1 MYRFELNFT
10 HTRLFAWLAM
20 LASVLNTQ
28 LASAD
33 NQTLWE
39 LVDPG
44 LYPEQLSEIQLPNA
58 TDTQQ
63 AVLLSELLFDELLLD
78 DSLIIEVALNQQFSY
93 LIEDSNDYLNG
104 DRGWNGGFKDQDQ
117 QFAFSLT
124 QNSQV
129 VLATIYSPGGKY
141 QLQAVPTGNGDAFVG
156 WVYSLSRDFT
166 YLPSDDG
173 GYRSRQAG
181 RFAPLTDYSALSGGD
196 VTVVQTMTS
205 SGGDSGTQ
213 INTSVGDQVS
223 VSIQIT
229 NNLSSTISNEK
240 VNVLFVLD
248 ETDFISSSPGC
259 SVGSTGAQPTIACTI
274 GSLAPGASTTFNY
287 TVRITDISYP
297 QIASGVFVGNLS
309 GQFVQ
314 QNAFIFV
321 NKETLADSDGD
332 GITDFN
338 EIITNTDPN
347 NSASVVA
354 ADFKPEVDLMFL
366 YTQKFLNDITH
377 PSPETAINQLVQIT
391 NGYYANSGAMASFR
405 PVYYGFVDY
414 NVANNLNTAL
424 DALSDATDPAFQ
436 SVAELRSQIGA
447 DIVVLIDGKFSTGNL
462 CGLAS
467 TGGIG
472 YRGELFHPS
481 LADSELYAILYL
493 HGFPAG
499 GGSGCD
505 DLTLAHE
512 LGHNFGLN
520 HSRRQAGAEGTF
532 AWSLGHGVDG
542 SFATIMAS
550 ETDYPGSTQL
560 PLFSNPSNSGCN
572 GMPCGVI
579 RTNSELGADAVHTI
593 NHTRFQIAAH
603 RASRILDVTA
613 TNGTSNLIMFGAAT
627 RTGDS
632 ETPVSLFNSQD
643 SIDVRATLLIPSEHQ
658 GQVGITYVVI
668 AADGLGFFY
677 RDAQGGYQVWD
688 GALETLGGNIQPRAL
703 NASEELIA
711 FSDFVPG
718 NFGVDSAALTVFFA
732 YQIPATGELV
742 YSSDGVPFTIQP

>member
-1 MYRFELNFT
+1 MHRIELNFT
-10 HTRLFAWLAM
+10 RTRLLVVLAM
-20 LASVLNTQ
+20 LAGMLNAQ
-28 LASAD
+28 FASAD
-33 NQTLWE
+33 NQMLWE
-39 LVDPG
+39 LIDPG
-44 LYPEQLSEIQLPNA
+44 LYAEQLSEIRLPNV

-63 AVLLSELLFDELLLD
+63 AVLLSGSLFDALLLD
-78 DSLIIEVALNQQFSY
+78 DALVIEVAPNQQFSY
-93 LIEDSNDYLNG
+93 QIEDNNSYLNG
-104 DRGWNGGFKDQDQ
+104 DRGWNGGFRDLDQ

-124 QNSQV
+124 QNSRV
-129 VLATIYSPGGKY
+129 VLATIYSPPGKY
-141 QLQAVPTGNGDAFVG
+141 LLQAVSTGNDDVYVG
-156 WVYSLSRDFT
+156 WVYSLPRDVT

-181 RFAPLTDYSALSGGD
+181 RFAPLTDYSALSGAD

-259 SVGSTGAQPTIACTI
+259 AVGSTGSQATIACTI
-274 GSLAPGASTTFNY
+274 ASLAPGASTTFNY
-287 TVRITDISYP
+287 TVGITDVSYP
-297 QIASGVFVGNLS
+297 QVASGVFVGNLS

-314 QNAFIFV
+314 QNAFMFV

-338 EIITNTDPN
+338 EAIANTDPN

-354 ADFKPEVDLMFL
+354 TDFKPEVDLLFL

-377 PSPETAINQLVQIT
+377 PSPETAINQIVQIT
-391 NGYYANSGAMASFR
+391 NGYYVNSGAMVNFR

-414 NVANNLNTAL
+414 NVANNFSASI
-424 DALSDATDPAFQ
+424 DALSDATDPAFL
-436 SVAELRSQIGA
+436 SVADIRSQIGA
-447 DIVVLIDGKFSTGNL
+447 DIVVLIDGKFTTGNL

-472 YRGELFHPS
+472 YRGEIFHPS
-481 LADSELYAILYL
+481 LSDSELYATLNL
-493 HGFPAG
+493 PGFPSG

-520 HSRRQAGAEGTF
+520 HSRREAGATGTF

-550 ETDYPGSTQL
+550 ESDYPGSTQL
-560 PLFSNPSNSGCN
+560 PLFSNPSNSSCN
-572 GMPCGVI
+572 GIPCGVI
-579 RTNSELGADAVHTI
+579 RSDSELGADAVHTI
-593 NHTRFQIAAH
+593 NHTRFQIATH
-603 RASRILDVTA
+603 RTSRILSVTA
-613 TNGTSNLIMFGAAT
+613 TSGSSNLIMYGAAT
-627 RTGDS
+627 RTGDQD
-632 ETPVSLFNSQD
+632 TPVSLFSSQD
-643 SIDVRATLLIPSEHQ
+643 SIDVRATLRIPSEHQ

-668 AADGLGFFY
+668 SADGLGFFF

-718 NFGVDSAALTVFFA
+718 DFGVDSAALTVFFA

-742 YSSDGVPFTIQP
+742 YSSTGVPFTIQP